1 MGIQNIKLSF
11 ALRSSTPIEGLQI
24 VMQLELGFV
33 VLLARNFGFVGALIS
48 SDSADVAAWWL
59 VH

>member
-1 MGIQNIKLSF
+1 MSF
-11 ALRSSTPIEGLQI
+11 ALRSNTPIEGLQI

-48 SDSADVAAWWL
+48 SDSPDVAAWWL